1 MWPLPVNK
9 PSDDDEC
16 ENDMND
22 LMIAIFLQF
31 YSFCEIFLSKFC
43 CDENATVGGG
53 LRLLARQ
60 WRSREHESPIASNG
74 NDAVAICLSPVDGNQ
89 TKFSKN
95 PFCILNTIYARHS
108 NYLSAARMGI
118 LIVDQ
123 AQQQPYSHAECM
135 GIIVF
140 GRMPS
145 TGPPKIATQRQYSS
159 EHSRFLP
166 FGNDSF
172 YG

>member
-1 MWPLPVNK
+1 MMSVKMTWTIWWLPFFFNFTHFAKFFFRNFVAMKTQRWAEEHDFLRGNEGQE
-9 PSDDDEC
+9 S
-16 ENDMND
+16 MNHQ
-22 LMIAIFLQF
+22 LHRMVMT
-31 YSFCEIFLSKFC
+31 LSPY
-43 CDENATVGGG
+43 V
-53 LRLLARQ
+53 
-60 WRSREHESPIASNG
+60 
-74 NDAVAICLSPVDGNQ
+74 CLSPVDGNQ

-108 NYLSAARMGI
+108 NYLSAARMDI

-123 AQQQPYSHAECM
+123 AQQQPYNHAECM

-140 GRMPS
+140 GWMPS

-159 EHSRFLP
+159 ENSRFLP

-172 YG
+172 HG